1 MNRSRAVVL
10 LSVSLVVATLTS
22 CSGDDEVKEVVV
34 EKGGGVSYP
43 AEEPEDENAEKSYL
57 FKSDDEEG
65 VVEYMRCTASP
76 EGKQEWVYFTS
87 KNEKEIKLGSREQ
100 AGFEVVYFQGKP
112 KELYWIYGSECG
124 FTLSDETRKKSQW
137 YGQVT
142 PKCADDMFE

>member
-1 MNRSRAVVL
+1 MNRAFSVL
-10 LSVSLVVATLTS
+10 LFIAPVIIGMLGS
-22 CSGDDEVKEVVV
+22 CSSDVPDEVQTE
-34 EKGGGVSYP
+34 EKSGDES
-43 AEEPEDENAEKSYL
+43 AMEEPEDSNAEKTYL

-65 VVEYMRCTASP
+65 VVEYMRCTQLPDGS
-76 EGKQEWVYFTS
+76 QSWVYFTS
-87 KNEKEIKLGSREQ
+87 KNEKEIELGSREQ

-124 FTLSDETRKKSQW
+124 FTLSDETRRKSQW